1 MISNSFENSLHFWAL
16 KSFFL
21 DNYLFFLLGVAFLH
35 ILWQKVIN
43 FESLNAQLWNFAKK
57 MLTEFENHII
67 FQKLLNFFICLQFM
81 QQLYTILLDIKQI
94 ADLFQYEPFVNNW
107 STFLIMHN
115 ADHQSVFRQLVSLK
129 FTFKS
134 LLTILGQF
142 LIFEYFAF

>member
-1 MISNSFENSLHFWAL
+1 
-16 KSFFL
+16 
-21 DNYLFFLLGVAFLH
+21 
-35 ILWQKVIN
+35 
-43 FESLNAQLWNFAKK
+43 

-115 ADHQSVFRQLVSLK
+115 ADHN
-129 FTFKS
+129 
-134 LLTILGQF
+134 
-142 LIFEYFAF
+142 